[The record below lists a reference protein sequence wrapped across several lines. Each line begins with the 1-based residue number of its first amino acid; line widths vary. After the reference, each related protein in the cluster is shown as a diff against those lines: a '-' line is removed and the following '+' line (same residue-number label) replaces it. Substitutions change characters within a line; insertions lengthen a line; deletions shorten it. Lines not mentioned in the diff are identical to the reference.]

1 MSGLLESSLG
11 EGCTQK
17 VSTPPG
23 QGEGEA
29 HTRGA
34 KGRLAG
40 PEPPQG
46 TRPCR
51 YPRAPPSPP
60 HPAPGAH
67 HPGTRGTE
75 RRPGPHSHV
84 CLALSVCVTGE
95 TRGGTRVD
103 VAS

>member
-11 EGCTQK
+11 EGRTQK
-17 VSTPPG
+17 VSPPNPG
-23 QGEGEA
+23 QGEGGA

-51 YPRAPPSPP
+51 YPRAPPPLRIQP
-60 HPAPGAH
+60 QAPTTQAPEGQ
-67 HPGTRGTE
+67 